1 MAYRRGN
8 KKSKKYTS
16 SSSLKEHQQG
26 ILLLAIALIIA
37 CGFAS
42 AYLFALNKHASID
55 HQTFCKKGG
64 IDEVSV
70 VLIDHTDH
78 FNDVQSAEL
87 KRELKSIAKNIPQ
100 NSWLKLIAVS
110 TDLSSLLKEE
120 PPFCNPGDETTVND
134 ATGNKKLAKSL
145 YEKRYKSKIDEML
158 ASILLTNA
166 QNSSPIMEAIQAA
179 SVTTFKSDDAP
190 AVKKLIIVSDLL
202 QHTDEFSMYK
212 EIPDFKDFRKL
223 PYWNKINTDLEDV
236 EVHVFVIRRD
246 GADELQNTK
255 LIKFWADYFSA
266 QGVTD
271 FKSTPIDG

>member
-1 MAYRRGN
+1 MAYRKNGRQWKQN
-8 KKSKKYTS
+8 ASRRR
-16 SSSLKEHQQG
+16 LKEHRQG

-37 CGFAS
+37 CGFAGL
-42 AYLFALNKHASID
+42 YLFAKNRHDSVD
-55 HQTFCKKGG
+55 HQTFCKRGR

-70 VLIDHTDH
+70 VLIDQTDH
-78 FNDVQSAEL
+78 FNDVQSTEL
-87 KRELKSIAKNIPQ
+87 KRELKFIARNIPK

-110 TDLSSLLKEE
+110 TDPSSLLKEE
-120 PPFCNPGDETTVND
+120 SPFCNPGDENTTNNFI
-134 ATGNKKLAKSL
+134 GNKKLAKDL

-158 ASILLTNA
+158 ESILLANT
-166 QNSSPIMEAIQAA
+166 QNSSPIMEAIQAT
-179 SVTTFKSDDAP
+179 SVTTFKNDDAP

-202 QHTDEFSMYK
+202 QHTNEFSMYR
-212 EIPDFKDFRKL
+212 EIPDFKDFKNL

-236 EVHVFVIRRD
+236 KVHVFVIRRD

-255 LIKFWADYFSA
+255 LIKFWTDYFSA

>member
-1 MAYRRGN
+1 MAYRKGGRQWKQN
-8 KKSKKYTS
+8 ASRRR
-16 SSSLKEHQQG
+16 LKEHQQG
-26 ILLLAIALIIA
+26 ILLLAIAVIIA
-37 CGFAS
+37 CGFAG

-110 TDLSSLLKEE
+110 TDPSSLLKEE
-120 PPFCNPGDETTVND
+120 PPFCNPGDETTVSD
-134 ATGNKKLAKSL
+134 VTGNKNLAKSL

-158 ASILLTNA
+158 ASILLTNV

-179 SVTTFKSDDAP
+179 SVTTFKSEDAP

-202 QHTDEFSMYK
+202 QHTDEFSMYR
-212 EIPDFKDFRKL
+212 EIPDFKDFRNL